1 MKRMLYLAIGL
12 LAVAAC
18 TRQPV
23 FPEEP
28 ETGKVFL
35 TDVTLVAGIPETRTE
50 LGISPQLPL
59 WSADDAIDVMRIG
72 TPEYDENYSPIVHPF
87 FSGLGSAA
95 NMASFHNGAG
105 DAIEFGTYWAAYPRV
120 DYDDIGNWKG
130 VELTG
135 YQDEEFYSYLEYTLP
150 QEQYPTPTSF
160 DKDADL
166 LISKPFTIGAENYD
180 ATSQTATVSL
190 EFTRMNAIVKV
201 VLQDKTNDGQG
212 GLLTG
217 QTVKK
222 VVLGY
227 LDTELEGISYAPAA
241 TRVTMDD
248 GDDGNTSL
256 AGKIRVDL
264 GEDGSFNCGFTPFQ
278 ANGVAA
284 IYTSETEYAIGQTGA
299 ATYLV
304 VNPCVLKN
312 GEDDLFGVSGLRVL
326 VETEDMVIERYV
338 NLPADGVALQPS
350 RMTTLNIGLFDDGVK
365 QTHIVGKGIGVV
377 QFGEW
382 NDDTEEYE
390 ILPVQS
396 LSVDFG
402 EDVEVM
408 VKLYGIDPDLVDIS
422 DFEFGPQDSG
432 VIGLAGDPN
441 FYDGLVQGIR
451 IYGIDLGEATFT
463 VSLEID
469 GSVYSVSIPV
479 TVTLGEHG
487 RSLDGNYGEDNK
499 PGGGINGGNTVI
511 VGGEL

>member
-72 TPEYDENYSPIVHPF
+72 TPEYDENNSPIVHPF

-105 DAIEFGTYWAAYPRV
+105 DAIEFGTYWAAYPRG
-120 DYDDIGNWKG
+120 DYDDKG

-201 VLQDKTNDGQG
+201 VLQDKTNNGQG
-212 GLLTG
+212 GRLNG

-222 VVLGY
+222 VVLDY

-326 VETEDMVIERYV
+326 VETEDMVIERFV
-338 NLPADGVALQPS
+338 DLPGDGVALQPS

-365 QTHIVGKGIGVV
+365 QTRIVGKGIGVV

-402 EDVEVM
+402 ETVEVM
-408 VKLYGIDPDLVDIS
+408 IKIYGIDPEDVDIG
-422 DFEFGPQDSG
+422 DFEFGPQESD
-432 VIGLAGDPN
+432 VISLAADPY
-441 FYDGLVQGIR
+441 FDEGLVRGLRIRGIK
-451 IYGIDLGEATFT
+451 LGTVSFT
-463 VSLEID
+463 VSLEM
-469 GSVYSVSIPV
+469 GGKVYSASIPV
-479 TVTLGEHG
+479 TVTPGEKG
-487 RSLDGNYGEDNK
+487 RSLEGNYGEDNK
-499 PGGGINGGNTVI
+499 PGGGVNSDNTVI
-511 VGGEL
+511 IVGEL

>member
-1 MKRMLYLAIGL
+1 MKKMLYLAIGL
-12 LAVAAC
+12 IAVAAC

-23 FPEEP
+23 VPEEP
-28 ETGKVFL
+28 ETGKVVL
-35 TDVTLVAGIPETRTE
+35 TDVTLVAGMPETRTE
-50 LGISPQLPL
+50 LGINPQLPL
-59 WSADDAIDVMRIG
+59 WSAGDAIDVVRIG
-72 TPEYDENYSPIVHPF
+72 TPEYDEYNYLIVHPF
-87 FSGLGSAA
+87 FSGLQDAA
-95 NMASFHNGAG
+95 DLASFHNEEG
-105 DAIEFGTYWAAYPRV
+105 DAIELGQTYWAAYPGG
-120 DYDDIGNWKG
+120 DYDDPRNRIG
-130 VELTG
+130 VEFSG
-135 YQDEEFYSYLEYTLP
+135 YTDDEYYSYLEFTLP
-150 QEQYPTPTSF
+150 QEQFPTKTSF
-160 DKDADL
+160 DPNADL
-166 LISKPFTIGAENYD
+166 LISKPFKIGVENYD
-180 ATSQTATVSL
+180 ATSHQATVNL

-227 LDTELEGISYAPAA
+227 LDTELGGISYAPAA
-241 TRVTMDD
+241 TRVKMDD
-248 GDDGNTSL
+248 GDGYYTTL
-256 AGKIRVDL
+256 AGDIRVDL
-264 GEDGSFNCGFTPFQ
+264 GGDGSLEYSIDNYGG
-278 ANGVAA
+278 NGVAA
-284 IYTSETEYAIGQTGA
+284 FYTEDTEYAIGETGA

-304 VNPCVLKN
+304 VNPCILKN
-312 GEDDLFGVSGLRVL
+312 EKDDQDVTGLRVL
-326 VETEDMVIERYV
+326 VETEDMIIERYV
-338 NLPADGVALQPS
+338 SLPADGVALQPS

-382 NDDTEEYE
+382 NEDTEEYE

-396 LSVDFG
+396 LSLGFG

-408 VKLYGIDPDLVDIS
+408 VKLYGIDPDLVDIY

-432 VIGLAGDPN
+432 VIGLAGDPY
-441 FYDGLVQGIR
+441 FYDGLVQGLR

-463 VSLEID
+463 VSLEFD
-469 GSVYSVSIPV
+469 GAVYSVSIPV

-487 RSLDGNYGEDNK
+487 RSLDGNYGEENK

>member
-59 WSADDAIDVMRIG
+59 WSADDAIDVMSIG

-105 DAIEFGTYWAAYPRV
+105 DAIEFGTYWAAYPRG

-201 VLQDKTNDGQG
+201 VLKDKTNNGDG
-212 GLLTG
+212 GLLNG
-217 QTVKK
+217 QKVKK
-222 VVLGY
+222 VVLDY
-227 LDTELEGISYAPAA
+227 LDTEIEGISRATAA
-241 TRVTMDD
+241 TRVKMDD
-248 GDDGNTSL
+248 GDGNYTSL
-256 AGKIRVDL
+256 AGDIRVDL
-264 GEDGSFNCGFTPFQ
+264 GEDGSFDYSIDNHG

-284 IYTSETEYAIGQTGA
+284 FYTTETEYAIGESGA

-304 VNPCVLKN
+304 VNPCILKN
-312 GEDDLFGVSGLRVL
+312 EVDDQDVLGLRVL
-326 VETEDMVIERYV
+326 VETEDMIIERFV
-338 NLPADGVALQPS
+338 DLPGDGVALQPS
-350 RMTTLNIGLFDDGVK
+350 RMTTLNIGLHDNGVNGTRYYRRGLSILRYDNDQDDWVPAESLE
-365 QTHIVGKGIGVV
+365 VE
-377 QFGEW
+377 FGENNYTDLRVRLIGITPPNEEISDFVFGPAESAVVKLRDW
-382 NDDTEEYE
+382 MYYDADENYVEGFCFYGIKPGNDVFS
-390 ILPVQS
+390 VQ
-396 LSVDFG
+396 LSVDAI
-402 EDVEVM
+402 E
-408 VKLYGIDPDLVDIS
+408 L
-422 DFEFGPQDSG
+422 
-432 VIGLAGDPN
+432 
-441 FYDGLVQGIR
+441 
-451 IYGIDLGEATFT
+451 
-463 VSLEID
+463 
-469 GSVYSVSIPV
+469 
-479 TVTLGEHG
+479 
-487 RSLDGNYGEDNK
+487 
-499 PGGGINGGNTVI
+499 INDETNWK
-511 VGGEL
+511 

>member
-105 DAIEFGTYWAAYPRV
+105 DAIEFGTYWAAYPRG

-135 YQDEEFYSYLEYTLP
+135 YRDEEFYSYLEYTLP

-201 VLQDKTNDGQG
+201 VLKDKTNNGDG
-212 GLLTG
+212 GLLNG
-217 QTVKK
+217 QKVKK
-222 VVLGY
+222 VVLDY
-227 LDTELEGISYAPAA
+227 LDTEIEGISRATAA
-241 TRVTMDD
+241 TRVKMDD
-248 GDDGNTSL
+248 GDGNYTSL
-256 AGKIRVDL
+256 AGDIRVDL
-264 GEDGSFNCGFTPFQ
+264 GEDGSFDYSIDNHG

-284 IYTSETEYAIGQTGA
+284 FYTTETEYAIGESGA

-304 VNPCVLKN
+304 VNPCILKN
-312 GEDDLFGVSGLRVL
+312 EVDDQDVLGLRVL
-326 VETEDMVIERYV
+326 VETEDMIIERFV
-338 NLPADGVALQPS
+338 DLPGDGVALQPS
-350 RMTTLNIGLFDDGVK
+350 RMTTLNIGLWDDGVNN
-365 QTHIVGKGIGVV
+365 THIHDRGFSFMTYDEEWNLVSTKSLEVG
-377 QFGEW
+377 FGE
-382 NDDTEEYE
+382 TAKLV
-390 ILPVQS
+390 IA
-396 LSVDFG
+396 
-402 EDVEVM
+402 
-408 VKLYGIDPDLVDIS
+408 LYGINTSNVDITDFDFDPQES
-422 DFEFGPQDSG
+422 D
-432 VIGLAGDPN
+432 VIGMRGEPD
-441 FYDGLVQGIR
+441 FYDGQVQGLSVH
-451 IYGIDLGEATFT
+451 GISLGETSFT
-463 VSLEID
+463 VSVEVD
-469 GSVYSVSIPV
+469 GVIYSASIPV
-479 TVTLGEHG
+479 RVTLGKNG
-487 RSLDGNYGEDNK
+487 RSLDGNYGDENE
-499 PGGGINGGNTVI
+499 PGGDIDGNNHVNGG
-511 VGGEL
+511 EY

>member
-12 LAVAAC
+12 LSVAAC

-23 FPEEP
+23 LPEEP
-28 ETGKVFL
+28 ETGEVFL
-35 TDVTLVAGIPETRTE
+35 TDVTLVAGMPETRTE

-59 WSADDAIDVMRIG
+59 WSAQDAIGVVRIG
-72 TPEYDENYSPIVHPF
+72 SPEYDECNYLIVHPF

-95 NMASFHNGAG
+95 STADFHNGEG
-105 DAIEFGTYWAAYPRV
+105 DAIELGKTYWAAYPRA
-120 DYDDIGNWKG
+120 G
-130 VELTG
+130 VEFSG
-135 YQDEEFYSYLEYTLP
+135 YTDEEYYSFLEFTLP

-166 LISKPFTIGAENYD
+166 LISKPFKITADDYD
-180 ATSQTATVSL
+180 ATSHTATVNL
-190 EFTRMNAIVKV
+190 QFTRMNAIVKV
-201 VLQDKTNDGQG
+201 VLQDKTNNGQG
-212 GLLTG
+212 GRLNG

-222 VVLGY
+222 VVLDY

-312 GEDDLFGVSGLRVL
+312 EEDDLFGVSGLRVL

-350 RMTTLNIGLFDDGVK
+350 RMTTLNIGLHDNGVNGTRYYRRGLSILRYDNDQDDWVPAESLE
-365 QTHIVGKGIGVV
+365 VE
-377 QFGEW
+377 FGENNYTDLRVRLIGITPPNEEISDFVFGPAESAVVKLRDW
-382 NDDTEEYE
+382 MYYDADENYVEGFCFYGIKPGNDVFS
-390 ILPVQS
+390 VQ
-396 LSVDFG
+396 LSVDG
-402 EDVEVM
+402 
-408 VKLYGIDPDLVDIS
+408 
-422 DFEFGPQDSG
+422 
-432 VIGLAGDPN
+432 
-441 FYDGLVQGIR
+441 
-451 IYGIDLGEATFT
+451 T
-463 VSLEID
+463 V
-469 GSVYSVSIPV
+469 YTASIPV
-479 TVTLGEHG
+479 TVVLGEKG
-487 RSLDGNYGEDNK
+487 RSLDGNYGENNEA
-499 PGGGINGGNTVI
+499 GGGINDNNHVE
-511 VGGEL
+511 GGEY

>member
-1 MKRMLYLAIGL
+1 MKKMLYLAIGL
-12 LAVAAC
+12 LAAAAC

-23 FPEEP
+23 IPEEP
-28 ETGKVFL
+28 ETGKIFL
-35 TDVTLVAGIPETRTE
+35 TNVTLVAGMPETRTE
-50 LGISPQLPL
+50 LGIDPQLPL
-59 WSADDAIDVMRIG
+59 WSAGDAIDVVRIG
-72 TPEYDENYSPIVHPF
+72 TPEYDEYNCEIVHPF
-87 FSGLGSAA
+87 FSGLQEAA
-95 NMASFHNGAG
+95 GQASFQNEEG
-105 DAIEFGTYWAAYPRV
+105 DPVELGQTYWAAYPRG
-120 DYDDIGNWKG
+120 DYDYMGWKG
-130 VELTG
+130 VEFFG
-135 YQDEEFYSYLEYTLP
+135 YTDDKYYSYLEFTLP

-166 LISKPFTIGAENYD
+166 LISKPFTIKSADYD
-180 ATSQTATVSL
+180 ETSNTATVNL

-201 VLQDKTNDGQG
+201 VLQDKTNNGQG
-212 GLLTG
+212 GQLNG
-217 QTVKK
+217 QTVEK

-227 LDTELEGISYAPAA
+227 LDTELGDISYAPAA
-241 TRVTMDD
+241 TRVKMDD
-248 GDDGNTSL
+248 GDGYYTTL
-256 AGKIRVDL
+256 AGDIRVDL
-264 GEDGSFNCGFTPFQ
+264 GEDGSFEYSIDNYGG
-278 ANGVAA
+278 NGVAA
-284 IYTSETEYAIGQTGA
+284 FYTTDTEYAIGQSGA

-304 VNPCVLKN
+304 VNPCILKN
-312 GEDDLFGVSGLRVL
+312 EVDDQDVSGLRVL
-326 VETEDMVIERYV
+326 VETKDMIIERYV
-338 NLPADGVALQPS
+338 DLPADGVALQPS

-432 VIGLAGDPN
+432 VIGLAGNPD

-479 TVTLGEHG
+479 TVTLGEYG